1 MTVIVS
7 FIVFL
12 AFAGALTWFIVRKQ
26 DVGSNTGFFLAGRS
40 LTFPLIAASLLLT
53 NLSTEQMVGL
63 NGSAFRQ
70 GLCVMAW
77 EVVAVVSLVAMAWFF
92 LPKFLK
98 SGVTTVPEYLELR
111 FGKSTGTIANAIFLF
126 FYVFLLLPLI
136 LYTGALA
143 LSRIL
148 DFHSLLPGLSD
159 TAILWL
165 AIWLIGLM
173 GCAYSLFGG
182 LRTCAVLDTIN
193 GIGLLVGGFMIVFF
207 ALNKVSA
214 VNGGELGIMGAL
226 SEVRNAHAEAEM
238 FNTFGRPKSE
248 VPFWTLFTGVLII
261 NMFYWCTN
269 QQIIQRTF
277 GAKGLAEGQ
286 KGVLLCGL
294 LKLLGPLYL
303 VLPGMIAFYF
313 ACKGLLNLDMNSS
326 ALAYGELVT
335 FVLPNWLAGFFAA
348 VLIGAVLSS
357 FNGALNS
364 SCTLFSIG
372 FYKGII
378 NPQAEDKK
386 VVLSGRVFGFIIAV
400 LCMCGAPLLAN
411 TSSIFDYL
419 QKTNGIY
426 NIPLFAIILVGML
439 TKFVPKMAANVA
451 LFVGVVLIAFLT
463 FGDTFFGEGFID
475 KITGGLNIYHVDT
488 IVFLILIAIMGIWSL
503 VAPRKEAFVQQDVKA
518 VDMTPWKLSWVAG
531 GLLFVLVGI
540 IYIAFGKLGALKD
553 DKAPVPYHWDLI
565 ATDIANKEMK
575 ALGIAQDEQGVILVE
590 IRKSLADFDMAR
602 NGELKPI
609 LLDADEKKDIAE
621 AMKKD
626 NASDEEIQAAIA
638 AQELTQ
644 EEIDDLVALLG
655 KLTIDKK
662 AQEKYENALAQGKQV
677 KAPPRIKAPDTAVTR
692 VIVYKTIGK
701 HYAKAKGFPEAQIAA
716 FNELVEEK
724 ATVSAKEADDLK
736 ATTAPAIE
744 KFFSDAIEELKK
756 GVKGAKDA
764 ADTAKKDAED
774 AAEAAKKDGE
784 SVIDSVN
791 KGVEGVTTGVGESL
805 EGAVNSVSKGV
816 EGVASGISETFKNL

>member
-1 MTVIVS
+1 MTIVS
-7 FIVFL
+7 FILFL

-40 LTFPLIAASLLLT
+40 LTYPLIAASLLLT

-111 FGKSTGTIANAIFLF
+111 YGKSTGTIANAIFLF

-136 LYTGALA
+136 LYTGAVA
-143 LSRIL
+143 LRQIL
-148 DFHSLLPGLSD
+148 DFNTLLPGLTD
-159 TAILWL
+159 TQILWI

-207 ALNKVSA
+207 ALSKVSA
-214 VNGGELGIMGAL
+214 VNGGELSLMQSI
-226 SEVRNAHAEAEM
+226 SEVKNAHSDM

-248 VPFWTLFTGVLII
+248 VPFGTLFTGVLII

-303 VLPGMIAFYF
+303 VFPGMIAFYF
-313 ACKGLLNLDMNSS
+313 ACKGLLDLDMNSS
-326 ALAYGELVT
+326 ALAYGKLVT
-335 FVLPNWLAGFFAA
+335 FVLPNWLAGFFGA

-386 VVLSGRVFGFIIAV
+386 VVRSGRIFGFIIAV

-426 NIPLFAIILVGML
+426 NIPLFAIIVVGML

-463 FGDTFFGEGFID
+463 FGDSCFGEGFI
-475 KITGGLNIYHVDT
+475 KNITGGMNIYHVDT
-488 IVFLILIAIMGIWSL
+488 IVFLILVAIMGIWSF
-503 VAPRKEAFVQQDVKA
+503 VAPRKEAFIQQDAKA
-518 VDMTPWKLSWVAG
+518 VDMTPWKFSWVAG
-531 GLLFVLVGI
+531 GLLLVLVAL
-540 IYIAFGKLGALKD
+540 IYASFADFSALKD
-553 DKAPVPYHWDLI
+553 KDTEPVPYHWNII
-565 ATDIANKEMK
+565 AVEIANKEMT
-575 ALGIAQDEQGVILVE
+575 ALEIDEDEQGVIITE
-590 IRKSLADFDMAR
+590 
-602 NGELKPI
+602 
-609 LLDADEKKDIAE
+609 
-621 AMKKD
+621 
-626 NASDEEIQAAIA
+626 
-638 AQELTQ
+638 
-644 EEIDDLVALLG
+644 
-655 KLTIDKK
+655 
-662 AQEKYENALAQGKQV
+662 
-677 KAPPRIKAPDTAVTR
+677 IKANIDEFDKSKDKPADTAVTR
-692 VIVYKTIGK
+692 KIVYQTIGK
-701 HYAKAKGFPEAQIAA
+701 HYAKAKGFTEAQIKA
-716 FNELVEEK
+716 FNEEIEK
-724 ATVSAKEADDLK
+724 IVARSAKEADDIK
-736 ATTAPAIE
+736 EATAPVIEKAFNKAIE
-744 KFFSDAIEELKK
+744 DLKK
-756 GVKGAKDA
+756 GAED
-764 ADTAKKDAED
+764 AKKDVEK
-774 AAEAAKKDGE
+774 AADDAKKE
-784 SVIDSVN
+784 SESAVDSVN
-791 KGVEGVTTGVGESL
+791 KGVEGVTTGVGEAMSDAVD
-805 EGAVNSVSKGV
+805 AVNKGIS
-816 EGVASGISETFKNL
+816 GVASGISDSLNNR

>member
-1 MTVIVS
+1 MTIVS
-7 FIVFL
+7 FILFL

-40 LTFPLIAASLLLT
+40 LTYPLIAASLLLT

-92 LPKFLK
+92 IPKFLK

-111 FGKSTGTIANAIFLF
+111 YGKSTGTIANAIFLF

-136 LYTGALA
+136 LYTGAVA
-143 LSRIL
+143 LKQIL
-148 DFHSLLPGLSD
+148 DFQTLLPGLSD
-159 TAILWL
+159 TAILWI

-193 GIGLLVGGFMIVFF
+193 GIGLLIGGFMIVFF
-207 ALNKVSA
+207 ALSKVSA
-214 VNGGELGIMGAL
+214 VNGGELSLMQSL
-226 SEVRNAHAEAEM
+226 SEVKNAHSDM

-248 VPFWTLFTGVLII
+248 VPFGTLFTGVLII

-313 ACKGLLNLDMNSS
+313 ACKGLLDLDMNSS
-326 ALAYGELVT
+326 ALAYGKLVT
-335 FVLPNWLAGFFAA
+335 FVLPNWLAGFFGA

-372 FYKGII
+372 FYKGLI

-386 VVLSGRVFGFIIAV
+386 VVRSGRIFGFVIAV

-426 NIPLFAIILVGML
+426 NIPLFAIIVVGML

-463 FGDTFFGEGFID
+463 FGDPATVQ
-475 KITGGLNIYHVDT
+475 KVTGGMNIYHVDT
-488 IVFLILIAIMGIWSL
+488 IVFLILVAIMGIWSF
-503 VAPRKEAFVQQDVKA
+503 VAPRKEAFVQQDAKA
-518 VDMTPWKLSWVAG
+518 VDMTPWKFSWVAG
-531 GLLFVLVGI
+531 GLLLVLVGL
-540 IYIAFGKLGALKD
+540 IYASFADFSALKD
-553 DKAPVPYHWDLI
+553 KETDPVPYHWELI
-565 ATDIANKEMK
+565 ATDIANKEMT
-575 ALGIAQDEQGVILVE
+575 ALEIDETEQGIIITE
-590 IRKSLADFDMAR
+590 IKASIDEFDKS
-602 NGELKPI
+602 
-609 LLDADEKKDIAE
+609 
-621 AMKKD
+621 
-626 NASDEEIQAAIA
+626 
-638 AQELTQ
+638 
-644 EEIDDLVALLG
+644 
-655 KLTIDKK
+655 DKK
-662 AQEKYENALAQGKQV
+662 PA
-677 KAPPRIKAPDTAVTR
+677 DTAVTR
-692 VIVYKTIGK
+692 KIVYQTIGK
-701 HYAKAKGFPEAQIAA
+701 HYAKANGISDAHLEA
-716 FNELVEEK
+716 FNKLVEREAAK
-724 ATVSAKEADDLK
+724 SAKEADDIK
-736 ATTAPAIE
+736 AATEPAIK
-744 KFFSDAIEELKK
+744 KFFKAVIEGIEESAEAVKK
-756 GVKGAKDA
+756 DTEKA
-764 ADTAKKDAED
+764 AGDAKKDAEK
-774 AAEAAKKDGE
+774 AADDAKKEGE
-784 SVIDSVN
+784 GPLDSVN
-791 KGVEGVTTGVGESL
+791 KGVEGVSNGVGQAL
-805 EGAVNSVSKGV
+805 GGAVDSVSQGIQ
-816 EGVASGISETFKNL
+816 GTLDGISNTFNNR

>member
-1 MTVIVS
+1 MTIVS
-7 FIVFL
+7 FILFL

-40 LTFPLIAASLLLT
+40 LTYPLIAASLLLT

-111 FGKSTGTIANAIFLF
+111 YGKSTGVLANAIFLI

-136 LYTGALA
+136 LYTGAVA
-143 LSRIL
+143 LKQIL
-148 DFHSLLPGLSD
+148 DFQTLLPGLTD
-159 TAILWL
+159 TQILWI

-214 VNGGELGIMGAL
+214 VNGGELSLMQSL
-226 SEVRNAHAEAEM
+226 SEVKNAHADM

-248 VPFWTLFTGVLII
+248 VPFGTLFTGVLII

-313 ACKGLLNLDMNSS
+313 ACKGLLDLDMNSS
-326 ALAYGELVT
+326 ALAYGKLVT
-335 FVLPNWLAGFFAA
+335 FVLPNWLAGFFGA

-378 NPQAEDKK
+378 NPQAEDRK
-386 VVLSGRVFGFIIAV
+386 VVRAGRIFGFVIAV

-426 NIPLFAIILVGML
+426 NIPLFAIIVVGML

-463 FGDTFFGEGFID
+463 FGDPATVQKVTRGM
-475 KITGGLNIYHVDT
+475 NIYHVDT
-488 IVFLILIAIMGIWSL
+488 IVFLILVAIMGIWSF

-518 VDMTPWKLSWVAG
+518 VDMTPWKFSWVAG
-531 GLLFVLVGI
+531 GLLLVLVAL
-540 IYIAFGKLGALKD
+540 IYASFADFSALKD
-553 DKAPVPYHWDLI
+553 KETDPVPYHWELI
-565 ATDIANKEMK
+565 ATDIANKEMT
-575 ALGIAQDEQGVILVE
+575 ALEIDETEQGVIITE
-590 IRKSLADFDMAR
+590 IKASIGEFDKS
-602 NGELKPI
+602 
-609 LLDADEKKDIAE
+609 
-621 AMKKD
+621 
-626 NASDEEIQAAIA
+626 
-638 AQELTQ
+638 
-644 EEIDDLVALLG
+644 
-655 KLTIDKK
+655 DKK
-662 AQEKYENALAQGKQV
+662 PA
-677 KAPPRIKAPDTAVTR
+677 DTAVTR
-692 VIVYKTIGK
+692 KIVYQTIGK
-701 HYAKAKGFPEAQIAA
+701 HYAKAKGFSEAQIEA
-716 FNELVEEK
+716 FNKVVERE
-724 ATVSAKEADDLK
+724 AARSAKEADDIK
-736 ATTAPAIE
+736 TASEAAIE
-744 KFFSDAIEELKK
+744 KFFNQAVEELKK
-756 GVKGAKDA
+756 AAADAKAA

-774 AAEAAKKDGE
+774 AADAVKKDGE
-784 SVIDSVN
+784 SAVDSVN
-791 KGVEGVTTGVGESL
+791 KSVEGVTTGVGDALS
-805 EGAVNSVSKGV
+805 GTVDSVNKGV
-816 EGVASGISETFKNL
+816 SGVASGISETFKNL

>member
-1 MTVIVS
+1 MTIVS
-7 FIVFL
+7 FILFL

-40 LTFPLIAASLLLT
+40 LTYPLIAASLLLT

-111 FGKSTGTIANAIFLF
+111 YGKSTGTIANAIFLF

-136 LYTGALA
+136 LYTGAVA
-143 LSRIL
+143 LKQIL
-148 DFHSLLPGLSD
+148 DFQTLLPGLSD
-159 TAILWL
+159 TAILWI

-193 GIGLLVGGFMIVFF
+193 GIGLLIGGFMIVFF
-207 ALNKVSA
+207 ALSKVSA
-214 VNGGELGIMGAL
+214 INGGELSLMQSL
-226 SEVRNAHAEAEM
+226 SEVKNAHADM

-248 VPFWTLFTGVLII
+248 VPFGTLFTGVLII

-313 ACKGLLNLDMNSS
+313 ACKGLLDLDMNSS
-326 ALAYGELVT
+326 ALAYGKLVT
-335 FVLPNWLAGFFAA
+335 FVLPNWLAGFFGA

-372 FYKGII
+372 FYKGLI

-386 VVLSGRVFGFIIAV
+386 VVRSGRIFGLIIAV

-426 NIPLFAIILVGML
+426 NIPLFAIIVVGML

-463 FGDTFFGEGFID
+463 FGDPATVQ
-475 KITGGLNIYHVDT
+475 KVTGGMNIYHVDT
-488 IVFLILIAIMGIWSL
+488 IVFLILVAIMGIWSF
-503 VAPRKEAFVQQDVKA
+503 VAPRKEAFVQQDAKA
-518 VDMTPWKLSWVAG
+518 VDMTPWKFSWVAG
-531 GLLFVLVGI
+531 GLLLVLVGL
-540 IYIAFGKLGALKD
+540 IYASFADFSALKD
-553 DKAPVPYHWDLI
+553 NDTEPVPYHWELI
-565 ATDIANKEMK
+565 ATDIANKEMI
-575 ALGIAQDEQGVILVE
+575 ALEIDETEQGVIITE
-590 IRKSLADFDMAR
+590 
-602 NGELKPI
+602 
-609 LLDADEKKDIAE
+609 
-621 AMKKD
+621 
-626 NASDEEIQAAIA
+626 
-638 AQELTQ
+638 
-644 EEIDDLVALLG
+644 
-655 KLTIDKK
+655 
-662 AQEKYENALAQGKQV
+662 
-677 KAPPRIKAPDTAVTR
+677 IKASIDEFDKGKNKPADTAVTR
-692 VIVYKTIGK
+692 KIVYQTIGK
-701 HYAKAKGFPEAQIAA
+701 HYAKAKGFTDAQIEA
-716 FNELVEEK
+716 FNKLVEREAAK
-724 ATVSAKEADDLK
+724 SAKEADDIKK
-736 ATTAPAIE
+736 ATEPAVK
-744 KFFSDAIEELKK
+744 KFFKAVIEGIEESAETVKK
-756 GVKGAKDA
+756 EASEA
-764 ADTAKKDAED
+764 ADAV
-774 AAEAAKKDGE
+774 KKDGE
-784 SVIDSVN
+784 TASDSINKSLEGFSEGVGGAVQGAVDNVN
-791 KGVEGVTTGVGESL
+791 KGVS
-805 EGAVNSVSKGV
+805 
-816 EGVASGISETFKNL
+816 GVASGISDTLNNL

>member
-1 MTVIVS
+1 MTIVS
-7 FIVFL
+7 FILFL
-12 AFAGALTWFIVRKQ
+12 AFAGVLTWLIVRKQ

-40 LTFPLIAASLLLT
+40 LTYPLIAASLLLT

-111 FGKSTGTIANAIFLF
+111 YGKSTGTIANAIFLF

-136 LYTGALA
+136 LYTGAVA
-143 LSRIL
+143 LKQIL
-148 DFHSLLPGLSD
+148 DFQTLLPGLSD
-159 TAILWL
+159 TSILWI

-193 GIGLLVGGFMIVFF
+193 GIGLLIGGFMIVFF
-207 ALNKVSA
+207 ALSKVSA
-214 VNGGELGIMGAL
+214 VNGGELSLMQSL
-226 SEVRNAHAEAEM
+226 SEVKNAHTDM

-248 VPFWTLFTGVLII
+248 VPFGTLFTGVLII

-313 ACKGLLNLDMNSS
+313 ACKGLLDLDMNSS
-326 ALAYGELVT
+326 ALAYGKLVT
-335 FVLPNWLAGFFAA
+335 FVLPNWLAGFFGA

-372 FYKGII
+372 FYKGLI
-378 NPQAEDKK
+378 NPQAEDRK
-386 VVLSGRVFGFIIAV
+386 VVRAGRIFGFIIAV

-426 NIPLFAIILVGML
+426 NIPLFAIIVVGML

-463 FGDTFFGEGFID
+463 FGDAD
-475 KITGGLNIYHVDT
+475 LVQKVTGGMNIYHVDT
-488 IVFLILIAIMGIWSL
+488 IVFLILVAIMGIWSF

-518 VDMTPWKLSWVAG
+518 VDMTPWRFSWVAG
-531 GLLFVLVGI
+531 GLLLVLVGL
-540 IYIAFGKLGALKD
+540 IYASFADLSALKD
-553 DKAPVPYHWDLI
+553 DQTEPVPYHWHMI
-565 ATDIANKEMK
+565 ATEVAQKEMT
-575 ALGIAQDEQGVILVE
+575 ALEIDETEQGVI
-590 IRKSLADFDMAR
+590 IT
-602 NGELKPI
+602 
-609 LLDADEKKDIAE
+609 
-621 AMKKD
+621 
-626 NASDEEIQAAIA
+626 EIQAN
-638 AQELTQ
+638 
-644 EEIDDLVALLG
+644 IDEF
-655 KLTIDKK
+655 DKSK
-662 AQEKYENALAQGKQV
+662 DKPA
-677 KAPPRIKAPDTAVTR
+677 DTAVTR
-692 VIVYKTIGK
+692 KIVYQTIGQ
-701 HYAKAKGFPEAQIAA
+701 HYAKAKGFTDAQIEA
-716 FNELVEEK
+716 FNKLIED
-724 ATVSAKEADDLK
+724 AVSTSLKEADDLVK
-736 ATTAPAIE
+736 AQQPVVE
-744 KFFSDAIEELKK
+744 RFFQAVLD
-756 GVKGAKDA
+756 GVKDA
-764 ADTAKKDAED
+764 AELAKKDAEAAAD
-774 AAEAAKKDGE
+774 AAKKDAEAAADAAKKDGE
-784 SVIDSVN
+784 SALDSVN
-791 KGVEGVTTGVGESL
+791 KGVENVTNGVGNALQGAVDTINKGVSGVATGVTDTLGGSS
-805 EGAVNSVSKGV
+805 NK
-816 EGVASGISETFKNL
+816 

>member
-1 MTVIVS
+1 MTIVS
-7 FIVFL
+7 FILFL

-40 LTFPLIAASLLLT
+40 LTYPLIAASLLLT

-111 FGKSTGTIANAIFLF
+111 YGKSTGTIANAIFLF

-136 LYTGALA
+136 LYTGAVA
-143 LSRIL
+143 LKQIL
-148 DFHSLLPGLSD
+148 DFQTLLPGLSD
-159 TAILWL
+159 TAILWI

-207 ALNKVSA
+207 ALSKVSA
-214 VNGGELGIMGAL
+214 VNGGELSLMQSL
-226 SEVRNAHAEAEM
+226 SEVKNAHADM

-248 VPFWTLFTGVLII
+248 VPFGTLFTGVLII

-313 ACKGLLNLDMNSS
+313 ACKGLLDLDMNSS
-326 ALAYGELVT
+326 ALAYGKLVT
-335 FVLPNWLAGFFAA
+335 FVLPNWLAGFFGA

-372 FYKGII
+372 FYKGLI

-386 VVLSGRVFGFIIAV
+386 VVRSGRIFGFVIAV

-426 NIPLFAIILVGML
+426 NIPLFAIIVVGML

-463 FGDTFFGEGFID
+463 FGNEELVK
-475 KITGGLNIYHVDT
+475 KITCGMNIYHVDT
-488 IVFLILIAIMGIWSL
+488 IIFLILVAIMGIWSL
-503 VAPRKEAFVQQDVKA
+503 VAPREKAFIQEDAKA
-518 VDMTPWKLSWVAG
+518 VDMTPWKFSWVAG
-531 GLLFVLVGI
+531 GLLLVLVAL
-540 IYIAFGKLGALKD
+540 IYASFANVGALKD
-553 DKAPVPYHWDLI
+553 NETEPVPYHWHMI
-565 ATDIANKEMK
+565 ATEIANKEMT
-575 ALGIAQDEQGVILVE
+575 ALAIDEDEQGIIITE
-590 IRKSLADFDMAR
+590 ITTSIDEFDKSK
-602 NGELKPI
+602 NKP
-609 LLDADEKKDIAE
+609 A
-621 AMKKD
+621 
-626 NASDEEIQAAIA
+626 
-638 AQELTQ
+638 
-644 EEIDDLVALLG
+644 
-655 KLTIDKK
+655 
-662 AQEKYENALAQGKQV
+662 
-677 KAPPRIKAPDTAVTR
+677 DTAVTR
-692 VIVYKTIGK
+692 KIVYQTIGA
-701 HYAKAKGFPEAQIAA
+701 HYAKAKGFSEAQIKA
-716 FNELVEEK
+716 FNEQIEKLVSE
-724 ATVSAKEADDLK
+724 SAKEADDIK
-736 ATTAPAIE
+736 EATAPVIE
-744 KFFSDAIEELKK
+744 KTFNKAVEDLKK
-756 GVKGAKDA
+756 A
-764 ADTAKKDAED
+764 ADDAQ
-774 AAEAAKKDGE
+774 KDGE
-784 SVIDSVN
+784 GALDAIN
-791 KGVEGVTTGVGESL
+791 KGVEDAANTIGQGIQGTIDGVT
-805 EGAVNSVSKGV
+805 N
-816 EGVASGISETFKNL
+816 TFNNL

>member
-1 MTVIVS
+1 MTIVS
-7 FIVFL
+7 FILFL
-12 AFAGALTWFIVRKQ
+12 AFAGVLTWLIVRKQ

-111 FGKSTGTIANAIFLF
+111 YGKSTGTIANAIFLF

-136 LYTGALA
+136 LYTGAVA
-143 LSRIL
+143 LRQIL

-159 TAILWL
+159 TAILWI

-214 VNGGELGIMGAL
+214 VNGGELSLMQSI
-226 SEVRNAHAEAEM
+226 SEVKNAHADM

-248 VPFWTLFTGVLII
+248 VPFGTLFTGVLII

-303 VLPGMIAFYF
+303 VFPGMIAFYF
-313 ACKGLLNLDMNSS
+313 ACKGLLDLDMNSS
-326 ALAYGELVT
+326 ALAYGKLVT
-335 FVLPNWLAGFFAA
+335 FVLPNWLAGFFGA

-372 FYKGII
+372 FYKGLI

-386 VVLSGRVFGFIIAV
+386 VVLSGRVFGLIIAV

-426 NIPLFAIILVGML
+426 NIPLFAIIVVGML

-463 FGDTFFGEGFID
+463 FGDP
-475 KITGGLNIYHVDT
+475 KLVAKVTGGMNIYHVDT
-488 IVFLILIAIMGIWSL
+488 IVFLILVAIMGIWSF
-503 VAPRKEAFVQQDVKA
+503 VAPRKEAFVQEDVKA
-518 VDMTPWKLSWVAG
+518 VDMTPWRFSWVAG
-531 GLLFVLVGI
+531 GLLLVLVGL
-540 IYIAFGKLGALKD
+540 IYASFADLSALKD
-553 DKAPVPYHWDLI
+553 DKTEPVPYHWSLI
-565 ATDIANKEMK
+565 ATEIAQKEMV
-575 ALGIAQDEQGVILVE
+575 ALEIDETEQGVIITE
-590 IRKSLADFDMAR
+590 ITTSIDEFDKSK
-602 NGELKPI
+602 NKP
-609 LLDADEKKDIAE
+609 A
-621 AMKKD
+621 
-626 NASDEEIQAAIA
+626 
-638 AQELTQ
+638 
-644 EEIDDLVALLG
+644 
-655 KLTIDKK
+655 
-662 AQEKYENALAQGKQV
+662 
-677 KAPPRIKAPDTAVTR
+677 DTAVTR
-692 VIVYKTIGK
+692 KIVYQTIGN
-701 HYAKAKGFPEAQIAA
+701 HYAKAKGFTEAQIET
-716 FNELVEEK
+716 FNKLVEDAV
-724 ATVSAKEADDLK
+724 ATNLKEADDLVK
-736 ATTAPAIE
+736 AQKPVVE
-744 KFFSDAIEELKK
+744 RFFQAVLD
-756 GVKGAKDA
+756 GVKDA
-764 ADTAKKDAED
+764 AELAKKDAEAAAD
-774 AAEAAKKDGE
+774 AAKKDAEKAADAAKKDGE
-784 SVIDSVN
+784 SALDSIN
-791 KGVEGVTTGVGESL
+791 KGVEGVTTGVGSAL
-805 EGAVNSVSKGV
+805 QGAVDTVNKGV
-816 EGVASGISETFKNL
+816 TGVATGVTDTLGGNRNN

>member
-1 MTVIVS
+1 MTIVS
-7 FIVFL
+7 FILFL
-12 AFAGALTWFIVRKQ
+12 AFAGVLTWLIVRKQ

-111 FGKSTGTIANAIFLF
+111 YGKSTGTIANAIFLF

-136 LYTGALA
+136 LYTGAVA
-143 LSRIL
+143 LKQIL
-148 DFHSLLPGLSD
+148 DFQTLLPGLSD
-159 TAILWL
+159 TAILWI

-214 VNGGELGIMGAL
+214 VNGGELSLMQSI
-226 SEVRNAHAEAEM
+226 SEVKNAHADM

-248 VPFWTLFTGVLII
+248 VPFGTLFTGVLII

-313 ACKGLLNLDMNSS
+313 ACKGLLDLDMNSS
-326 ALAYGELVT
+326 ALAYGKLVT
-335 FVLPNWLAGFFAA
+335 FVLPNWLAGFFGA

-372 FYKGII
+372 FYKGLI

-386 VVLSGRVFGFIIAV
+386 VVRSGRIFGFIIAV

-426 NIPLFAIILVGML
+426 NIPLFAIIVVGML

-463 FGDTFFGEGFID
+463 FGDAD
-475 KITGGLNIYHVDT
+475 LVQKVTGGMNIYHVDT
-488 IVFLILIAIMGIWSL
+488 IVFLILVAIMGIWSF

-518 VDMTPWKLSWVAG
+518 VDMTPWRFSWVAG
-531 GLLFVLVGI
+531 GLLLVLVAL
-540 IYIAFGKLGALKD
+540 IYASFADLSALKD
-553 DKAPVPYHWDLI
+553 DQTEPVPYHWHMI
-565 ATDIANKEMK
+565 ATEVAQKEMT
-575 ALGIAQDEQGVILVE
+575 ALEIDETEQGVIITE
-590 IRKSLADFDMAR
+590 
-602 NGELKPI
+602 
-609 LLDADEKKDIAE
+609 
-621 AMKKD
+621 
-626 NASDEEIQAAIA
+626 
-638 AQELTQ
+638 
-644 EEIDDLVALLG
+644 
-655 KLTIDKK
+655 
-662 AQEKYENALAQGKQV
+662 
-677 KAPPRIKAPDTAVTR
+677 IKANIDEFDKSKDKPADTAVTR
-692 VIVYKTIGK
+692 KIVYQTIGR
-701 HYAKAKGFPEAQIAA
+701 HYAEAKGFTEAQIAA
-716 FNELVEEK
+716 FNDLIEKRASASLKEANDLVEAQKPVVER
-724 ATVSAKEADDLK
+724 VFNDV
-736 ATTAPAIE
+736 IN
-744 KFFSDAIEELKK
+744 
-756 GVKGAKDA
+756 GVKDA
-764 ADTAKKDAED
+764 AAAVQKDADKAVDTVKKDAD
-774 AAEAAKKDGE
+774 AAADAAKKDGE
-784 SVIDSVN
+784 SAIDTVN
-791 KGVEGVTTGVGESL
+791 KSVEDAANSAGNAL
-805 EGAVNSVSKGV
+805 QGAVDSISKGI
-816 EGVASGISETFKNL
+816 GSLGGNN

>member
-1 MTVIVS
+1 MTIVS
-7 FIVFL
+7 FILFL

-40 LTFPLIAASLLLT
+40 LTYPLIAASLLLT

-111 FGKSTGTIANAIFLF
+111 YGKSTGTIANAIFLF

-136 LYTGALA
+136 LYTGAVA
-143 LSRIL
+143 LKQIL
-148 DFHSLLPGLSD
+148 DFNTLLPGLSD
-159 TAILWL
+159 TAILWI

-193 GIGLLVGGFMIVFF
+193 GIGLLIGGFMIVFF
-207 ALNKVSA
+207 ALSKVSA
-214 VNGGELGIMGAL
+214 INGGELSLMQSL
-226 SEVRNAHAEAEM
+226 SEVKNAHADM

-248 VPFWTLFTGVLII
+248 VPFGTLFTGVLII

-313 ACKGLLNLDMNSS
+313 ACKGLLDLDMNSS
-326 ALAYGELVT
+326 ALAYGKLVT
-335 FVLPNWLAGFFAA
+335 FVLPNWLAGFFGA

-372 FYKGII
+372 FYKGLI

-386 VVLSGRVFGFIIAV
+386 VVRSGRIFGLIIAV

-426 NIPLFAIILVGML
+426 NIPLFAIIVVGML

-463 FGDTFFGEGFID
+463 FGDPATVQ
-475 KITGGLNIYHVDT
+475 KVTGGMNIYHVDT
-488 IVFLILIAIMGIWSL
+488 IVFLILVAIMGIWSF
-503 VAPRKEAFVQQDVKA
+503 VAPRKEAFVQQDAKA
-518 VDMTPWKLSWVAG
+518 VDMTPWKFSWVAG
-531 GLLFVLVGI
+531 GLLLVLVAL
-540 IYIAFGKLGALKD
+540 IYASFADFSALKD
-553 DKAPVPYHWDLI
+553 NKTEPVPYHWELI
-565 ATDIANKEMK
+565 ATDIANKEMV
-575 ALGIAQDEQGVILVE
+575 ALEIDETEQGVIITE
-590 IRKSLADFDMAR
+590 IKASIDEFDKS
-602 NGELKPI
+602 
-609 LLDADEKKDIAE
+609 
-621 AMKKD
+621 
-626 NASDEEIQAAIA
+626 
-638 AQELTQ
+638 
-644 EEIDDLVALLG
+644 
-655 KLTIDKK
+655 DKK
-662 AQEKYENALAQGKQV
+662 PA
-677 KAPPRIKAPDTAVTR
+677 DTAVTR
-692 VIVYKTIGK
+692 KIVYQTIGK
-701 HYAKAKGFPEAQIAA
+701 HYAKAKGFTDAQIEA
-716 FNELVEEK
+716 FNKLVEREAAK
-724 ATVSAKEADDLK
+724 SAKEADDIKK
-736 ATTAPAIE
+736 ATEPAVK
-744 KFFSDAIEELKK
+744 KFFKAVIEGIEESAETVKK
-756 GVKGAKDA
+756 EASEA
-764 ADTAKKDAED
+764 ADAV
-774 AAEAAKKDGE
+774 KKDGE
-784 SVIDSVN
+784 TASDSINKSLEGFSEGVGGAVQGAVDNVN
-791 KGVEGVTTGVGESL
+791 KGVS
-805 EGAVNSVSKGV
+805 
-816 EGVASGISETFKNL
+816 GVASGISDTLNNL

>member
-1 MTVIVS
+1 MTIIS
-7 FIVFL
+7 FILFL

-40 LTFPLIAASLLLT
+40 LTYPLIAASLLLT

-111 FGKSTGTIANAIFLF
+111 YGKSTGTIANAIFLF
-126 FYVFLLLPLI
+126 FYVFLLLTLI
-136 LYTGALA
+136 LYTGAVA
-143 LSRIL
+143 LRQIL
-148 DFHSLLPGLSD
+148 DFNTLLPGLTD
-159 TAILWL
+159 TQILWI

-207 ALNKVSA
+207 ALSKVSA
-214 VNGGELGIMGAL
+214 INGGELSLMQSL
-226 SEVRNAHAEAEM
+226 SEVKNAHADM

-248 VPFWTLFTGVLII
+248 VPFGTLFTGVLII

-313 ACKGLLNLDMNSS
+313 ACRGVLDLDMNSS
-326 ALAYGELVT
+326 ALAYGKLVT
-335 FVLPNWLAGFFAA
+335 FVLPNWLAGFFGA

-372 FYKGII
+372 FYKGLI

-386 VVLSGRVFGFIIAV
+386 VVRAGRIFGFIIAV

-426 NIPLFAIILVGML
+426 NIPLFAIIVVGML

-463 FGDTFFGEGFID
+463 FGDTCFGEGFINR
-475 KITGGLNIYHVDT
+475 ITHGMNIYHVDT
-488 IVFLILIAIMGIWSL
+488 VVFLILVAIMGIWSF
-503 VAPRKEAFVQQDVKA
+503 VAPRKEAFIQQDAKA
-518 VDMTPWKLSWVAG
+518 VDMTPWKFSWVAG
-531 GLLFVLVGI
+531 GLLLVLVGL
-540 IYIAFGKLGALKD
+540 IYASFADFSALKD
-553 DKAPVPYHWDLI
+553 KETEPVPYHWNII
-565 ATDIANKEMK
+565 AVEIANKEMK
-575 ALGIAQDEQGVILVE
+575 ALEIDEDEQGVIITE
-590 IRKSLADFDMAR
+590 
-602 NGELKPI
+602 
-609 LLDADEKKDIAE
+609 
-621 AMKKD
+621 
-626 NASDEEIQAAIA
+626 
-638 AQELTQ
+638 
-644 EEIDDLVALLG
+644 
-655 KLTIDKK
+655 
-662 AQEKYENALAQGKQV
+662 
-677 KAPPRIKAPDTAVTR
+677 IKASIDEFDKSKDKPADTAVTR
-692 VIVYKTIGK
+692 KIVYQTIGK
-701 HYAKAKGFPEAQIAA
+701 HYAKAKGFTEAQINA
-716 FNELVEEK
+716 FNKVVERE
-724 ATVSAKEADDLK
+724 VSRSVKEADDLAEAQK
-736 ATTAPAIE
+736 AVIE
-744 KFFSDAIEELKK
+744 KFFNAAIEDLKK
-756 GVKGAKDA
+756 GADAAKAGAESAKKDVEDA
-764 ADTAKKDAED
+764 AD
-774 AAEAAKKDGE
+774 AAKKDGE
-784 SVIDSVN
+784 SAVDAVN
-791 KGVEGVTTGVGESL
+791 KGVQDAAETINGGIEGFT
-805 EGAVNSVSKGV
+805 N
-816 EGVASGISETFKNL
+816 GISETFKNL

>member
-1 MTVIVS
+1 MTIVS
-7 FIVFL
+7 FILFL

-40 LTFPLIAASLLLT
+40 LTYPLIAASLLLT

-111 FGKSTGTIANAIFLF
+111 YGKSTGTIANAIFLF

-136 LYTGALA
+136 LYTGAVA
-143 LSRIL
+143 LKQIL
-148 DFHSLLPGLSD
+148 DFNTLLPGLSD
-159 TAILWL
+159 TAILWI

-193 GIGLLVGGFMIVFF
+193 GIGLLIGGFMIVFF
-207 ALNKVSA
+207 ALSKVSA
-214 VNGGELGIMGAL
+214 VNGGELSLMQSL
-226 SEVRNAHAEAEM
+226 SEVKNAHADM

-248 VPFWTLFTGVLII
+248 VPFGTLFTGVLII

-313 ACKGLLNLDMNSS
+313 ACKGLLDLDMNSS
-326 ALAYGELVT
+326 ALAYGKLVT
-335 FVLPNWLAGFFAA
+335 FVLPNWLAGFFGA

-372 FYKGII
+372 FYKGLI

-386 VVLSGRVFGFIIAV
+386 VVRSGRIFGFIIAV

-426 NIPLFAIILVGML
+426 NIPLFAIIVVGML

-463 FGDTFFGEGFID
+463 FGDPATVQ
-475 KITGGLNIYHVDT
+475 KVTGGMNIYHVDT
-488 IVFLILIAIMGIWSL
+488 IVFLILVAIMGIWSF
-503 VAPRKEAFVQQDVKA
+503 VAPRKEAFVQQDAKA
-518 VDMTPWKLSWVAG
+518 VDMTPWKFSWVAG
-531 GLLFVLVGI
+531 GLLLVLVGL
-540 IYIAFGKLGALKD
+540 IYASFADFSALKD
-553 DKAPVPYHWDLI
+553 NDTEPVPYHWELI
-565 ATDIANKEMK
+565 ATDIANKEMV
-575 ALGIAQDEQGVILVE
+575 ALEIDESEQGVSITE
-590 IRKSLADFDMAR
+590 
-602 NGELKPI
+602 
-609 LLDADEKKDIAE
+609 
-621 AMKKD
+621 
-626 NASDEEIQAAIA
+626 
-638 AQELTQ
+638 
-644 EEIDDLVALLG
+644 
-655 KLTIDKK
+655 
-662 AQEKYENALAQGKQV
+662 
-677 KAPPRIKAPDTAVTR
+677 IKASIDEFDKGKNKPADTAVTR
-692 VIVYKTIGK
+692 KIVYQTIGK
-701 HYAKAKGFPEAQIAA
+701 HYAKAKGFTDAQIEA
-716 FNELVEEK
+716 FNKLVEREAAK
-724 ATVSAKEADDLK
+724 SAKEADDIKK
-736 ATTAPAIE
+736 ATEPAVK
-744 KFFSDAIEELKK
+744 KFFKAVIEGIEESAETVKK
-756 GVKGAKDA
+756 EASEA
-764 ADTAKKDAED
+764 ADAV
-774 AAEAAKKDGE
+774 KKDGE
-784 SVIDSVN
+784 TASDSINKSLEGFSEGVGGAVQGAVDNVN
-791 KGVEGVTTGVGESL
+791 KGVS
-805 EGAVNSVSKGV
+805 
-816 EGVASGISETFKNL
+816 GVASGISDTLNNL

>member
-1 MTVIVS
+1 MTIVS
-7 FIVFL
+7 FILFL

-40 LTFPLIAASLLLT
+40 LTYPLIAASLLLT

-111 FGKSTGTIANAIFLF
+111 YGKSTGTIANAIFLF

-136 LYTGALA
+136 LYTGAVA
-143 LSRIL
+143 LKQIL
-148 DFHSLLPGLSD
+148 DFNTLLPGLSE
-159 TAILWL
+159 TQILWI

-207 ALNKVSA
+207 ALSKVSA
-214 VNGGELGIMGAL
+214 VNGGGLSLMQSL
-226 SEVRNAHAEAEM
+226 SEVKNAHADM

-248 VPFWTLFTGVLII
+248 VPFGTLFTGVLII

-313 ACKGLLNLDMNSS
+313 ACKGLLDLDMNSS
-326 ALAYGELVT
+326 ALAYGKLVT
-335 FVLPNWLAGFFAA
+335 FVLPNWLAGFFGA

-372 FYKGII
+372 FYKGLI
-378 NPQAEDKK
+378 NPQAEDRK
-386 VVLSGRVFGFIIAV
+386 VVRSGRIFGFIIAV

-426 NIPLFAIILVGML
+426 NIPLFAIIVVGML

-463 FGDTFFGEGFID
+463 FGDPALVQ
-475 KITGGLNIYHVDT
+475 KVTGGMNIYHVDT
-488 IVFLILIAIMGIWSL
+488 IVFLILVAIMGIWSF
-503 VAPRKEAFVQQDVKA
+503 VAPRKEAFIQQDAKA
-518 VDMTPWKLSWVAG
+518 VDMTPWKFSWVAG
-531 GLLFVLVGI
+531 GLLLVLVAL
-540 IYIAFGKLGALKD
+540 IYASFADFSALKD
-553 DKAPVPYHWDLI
+553 KDTEPVPYHWNII
-565 ATDIANKEMK
+565 AVEIANKEMT
-575 ALGIAQDEQGVILVE
+575 ALEISEDEQVVIV
-590 IRKSLADFDMAR
+590 
-602 NGELKPI
+602 
-609 LLDADEKKDIAE
+609 AE
-621 AMKKD
+621 
-626 NASDEEIQAAIA
+626 
-638 AQELTQ
+638 
-644 EEIDDLVALLG
+644 
-655 KLTIDKK
+655 
-662 AQEKYENALAQGKQV
+662 
-677 KAPPRIKAPDTAVTR
+677 IKANINEFDKSKDKPADTAVTR
-692 VIVYKTIGK
+692 KIVYQTIGK
-701 HYAKAKGFPEAQIAA
+701 HYAKAKGFTEAQIAA
-716 FNELVEEK
+716 FNKLVEDAV
-724 ATVSAKEADDLK
+724 ATSVKESDDLK
-736 ATTAPAIE
+736 AATEPVIE
-744 KFFSDAIEELKK
+744 KFFNSAIEGLKNGAAAVEGAADAARKDAEGAADAAKQDGESAIDAVNK
-756 GVKGAKDA
+756 GVKDA
-764 ADTAKKDAED
+764 ADTINQ
-774 AAEAAKKDGE
+774 G
-784 SVIDSVN
+784 I
-791 KGVEGVTTGVGESL
+791 
-805 EGAVNSVSKGV
+805 
-816 EGVASGISETFKNL
+816 EGVANGISETFKNL

>member
-1 MTVIVS
+1 MTIVS
-7 FIVFL
+7 FILFL

-40 LTFPLIAASLLLT
+40 LTYPLIAASLLLT

-111 FGKSTGTIANAIFLF
+111 YGKSTGTIANAIFLF

-136 LYTGALA
+136 LYTGAVA
-143 LSRIL
+143 LKQIL
-148 DFHSLLPGLSD
+148 DFQTLLPGLSD
-159 TAILWL
+159 TAILWI

-193 GIGLLVGGFMIVFF
+193 GIGLLIGGFMIVFF
-207 ALNKVSA
+207 ALSKVSA
-214 VNGGELGIMGAL
+214 VNGGELSLMQSL
-226 SEVRNAHAEAEM
+226 SEVKNAHADM

-248 VPFWTLFTGVLII
+248 VPFGTLFTGVLII

-313 ACKGLLNLDMNSS
+313 ACKGLLDLDMNSS
-326 ALAYGELVT
+326 ALAYGKLVT
-335 FVLPNWLAGFFAA
+335 FVLPNWLAGFFGA

-372 FYKGII
+372 FYKGLI

-386 VVLSGRVFGFIIAV
+386 VVLSGRVFGLIIAV

-426 NIPLFAIILVGML
+426 NIPLFAIIVVGML

-463 FGDTFFGEGFID
+463 FGDTFFGEGIVN
-475 KITGGLNIYHVDT
+475 KVTGGMNIYHVDT
-488 IVFLILIAIMGIWSL
+488 IVFLILVAIMGIWSF
-503 VAPRKEAFVQQDVKA
+503 VAPRKEAFVQQDAKA
-518 VDMTPWKLSWVAG
+518 VDMTPWKFSWVAG
-531 GLLFVLVGI
+531 GLLLVLVAL
-540 IYIAFGKLGALKD
+540 IYASFADFSALKD
-553 DKAPVPYHWDLI
+553 KDTEPVPYHWELI
-565 ATDIANKEMK
+565 ATDIANKEMT
-575 ALGIAQDEQGVILVE
+575 ALAIDEDEQGVIITE
-590 IRKSLADFDMAR
+590 
-602 NGELKPI
+602 
-609 LLDADEKKDIAE
+609 
-621 AMKKD
+621 
-626 NASDEEIQAAIA
+626 
-638 AQELTQ
+638 
-644 EEIDDLVALLG
+644 
-655 KLTIDKK
+655 
-662 AQEKYENALAQGKQV
+662 
-677 KAPPRIKAPDTAVTR
+677 IKASIDEFDKSKNKPADTAVTR
-692 VIVYKTIGK
+692 KIVYQTIGA
-701 HYAKAKGFPEAQIAA
+701 HYAKAKGFSEAQIAA
-716 FNELVEEK
+716 FNKEIEKLVSE
-724 ATVSAKEADDLK
+724 SAKEADDIK
-736 ATTAPAIE
+736 EATAPVIE
-744 KFFSDAIEELKK
+744 KAFSKAVEDLKNAADSAKKDGEGALDAINNS
-756 GVKGAKDA
+756 VKDA
-764 ADTAKKDAED
+764 ADTIGQGLQGTI
-774 AAEAAKKDGE
+774 DG
-784 SVIDSVN
+784 
-791 KGVEGVTTGVGESL
+791 
-805 EGAVNSVSKGV
+805 VSN
-816 EGVASGISETFKNL
+816 TFKNL

>member
-1 MTVIVS
+1 MTVIIS
-7 FIVFL
+7 FILFL
-12 AFAGALTWFIVRKQ
+12 GFAGALTWFIVRKQ

-40 LTFPLIAASLLLT
+40 LTYPLIAASLLLT

-98 SGVTTVPEYLELR
+98 SGVTTVPEYMELR
-111 FGKSTGTIANAIFLF
+111 YGKSTGTIANAIFLF

-136 LYTGALA
+136 LYTGAVA
-143 LSRIL
+143 LRQIL
-148 DFHSLLPGLSD
+148 DFHSLFPGLSD
-159 TAILWL
+159 TAVLWI

-214 VNGGELGIMGAL
+214 VSGVSFMQSF
-226 SEVRNAHAEAEM
+226 SEVKNAHADM

-248 VPFWTLFTGVLII
+248 VPFGTLFTGVLII

-303 VLPGMIAFYF
+303 VFPGMIAFYF

-326 ALAYGELVT
+326 ALAYGQLVT
-335 FVLPNWLAGFFAA
+335 FVLPNWLAGFFGA

-372 FYKGII
+372 FYKGLI

-386 VVLSGRVFGFIIAV
+386 VVRSGRIFGFVIAI

-426 NIPLFAIILVGML
+426 NIPLFAIIVVGML
-439 TKFVPKMAANVA
+439 TRFVPKMAANVA

-463 FGDTFFGEGFID
+463 FGDP
-475 KITGGLNIYHVDT
+475 KLVQKVTGGMNIYHVDT
-488 IVFLILIAIMGIWSL
+488 IVFLILVAIMGIWSL
-503 VAPRKEAFVQQDVKA
+503 VAPRKEAFVQEDVKA
-518 VDMTPWKLSWVAG
+518 VDMTPWKFSWVAG
-531 GLLFVLVGI
+531 GLLLVLVAL
-540 IYIAFGKLGALKD
+540 IYASFADFSALKD
-553 DKAPVPYHWDLI
+553 KDTEPVPYHWNII
-565 ATDIANKEMK
+565 ATEVAQKEMT
-575 ALGIAQDEQGVILVE
+575 ALAISEDEQGI
-590 IRKSLADFDMAR
+590 I
-602 NGELKPI
+602 
-609 LLDADEKKDIAE
+609 IAE
-621 AMKKD
+621 IT
-626 NASDEEIQAAIA
+626 AS
-638 AQELTQ
+638 
-644 EEIDDLVALLG
+644 
-655 KLTIDKK
+655 IDKFDNSEDK
-662 AQEKYENALAQGKQV
+662 PA
-677 KAPPRIKAPDTAVTR
+677 DTAVTR
-692 VIVYKTIGK
+692 KIVYQTIGK
-701 HYAKAKGFPEAQIAA
+701 HYAKAKGFTEAQIAA
-716 FNELVEEK
+716 FNELIEK
-724 ATVSAKEADDLK
+724 RVSTSLKEAEDLVEAQK
-736 ATTAPAIE
+736 PVVERT
-744 KFFSDAIEELKK
+744 FNDAIEGLRK
-756 GVKGAKDA
+756 A
-764 ADTAKKDAED
+764 AETARKDAED
-774 AAEAAKKDGE
+774 AADAAKKEGE
-784 SVIDSVN
+784 SAIDSVN
-791 KGVEGVTTGVGESL
+791 KGVEGVSTGVGQAL
-805 EGAVNSVSKGV
+805 EGAVNAVNKGV
-816 EGVASGISETFKNL
+816 SGVASGISDSLNNR

>member
-1 MTVIVS
+1 MTIVS
-7 FIVFL
+7 FILFL

-40 LTFPLIAASLLLT
+40 LTYPLIAASLLLT

-111 FGKSTGTIANAIFLF
+111 YGKSTGTIANAIFLF

-136 LYTGALA
+136 LYTGAVA
-143 LSRIL
+143 LKQIL
-148 DFHSLLPGLSD
+148 DFQTLLPGLSD
-159 TAILWL
+159 TAILWI

-193 GIGLLVGGFMIVFF
+193 GIGLLIGGFMIVFF
-207 ALNKVSA
+207 ALSKVSA
-214 VNGGELGIMGAL
+214 VNGGELSLMQSL
-226 SEVRNAHAEAEM
+226 SEVKNAHADM

-248 VPFWTLFTGVLII
+248 VPFGTLFTGVLII

-313 ACKGLLNLDMNSS
+313 ACKGLLDLDMNSS
-326 ALAYGELVT
+326 ALAYGKLVT
-335 FVLPNWLAGFFAA
+335 FVLPNWLAGFFGA

-372 FYKGII
+372 FYKGLI

-386 VVLSGRVFGFIIAV
+386 VVRSGRIFGLIIAV

-426 NIPLFAIILVGML
+426 NIPLFAIIVVGML

-463 FGDTFFGEGFID
+463 FGDPATVQ
-475 KITGGLNIYHVDT
+475 KVTGGMNIYHVDT
-488 IVFLILIAIMGIWSL
+488 IVFLILVAIMGIWSF
-503 VAPRKEAFVQQDVKA
+503 VAPRKEAFVQQDAKA
-518 VDMTPWKLSWVAG
+518 VDMTPWKFSWVAG
-531 GLLFVLVGI
+531 GLLLVLVGL
-540 IYIAFGKLGALKD
+540 IYASFADFSALKD
-553 DKAPVPYHWDLI
+553 NDTEPVPYHWELI
-565 ATDIANKEMK
+565 ATDIANKEMT
-575 ALGIAQDEQGVILVE
+575 ALEIDETEQGIIITE
-590 IRKSLADFDMAR
+590 
-602 NGELKPI
+602 
-609 LLDADEKKDIAE
+609 
-621 AMKKD
+621 
-626 NASDEEIQAAIA
+626 
-638 AQELTQ
+638 
-644 EEIDDLVALLG
+644 
-655 KLTIDKK
+655 
-662 AQEKYENALAQGKQV
+662 
-677 KAPPRIKAPDTAVTR
+677 IKASIDEFDKGKNKPADTAVTR
-692 VIVYKTIGK
+692 KIVYQTIGK
-701 HYAKAKGFPEAQIAA
+701 HYAKAKGFTDAQIEA
-716 FNELVEEK
+716 FNKLVEREAAK
-724 ATVSAKEADDLK
+724 SAKEADDIKK
-736 ATTAPAIE
+736 ATEPAVK
-744 KFFSDAIEELKK
+744 KFFKAVIEGIEESAETVKK
-756 GVKGAKDA
+756 EASEA
-764 ADTAKKDAED
+764 ADAV
-774 AAEAAKKDGE
+774 KKDGE
-784 SVIDSVN
+784 TASDSINKSLEGFSEGVGGAVQGAVDNVN
-791 KGVEGVTTGVGESL
+791 KGVS
-805 EGAVNSVSKGV
+805 
-816 EGVASGISETFKNL
+816 GVASGISDTLNNL

>member
-1 MTVIVS
+1 MTIVS
-7 FIVFL
+7 FILFL

-40 LTFPLIAASLLLT
+40 LTYPLIAASLLLT

-111 FGKSTGTIANAIFLF
+111 YGKSTGTIANAIFLF

-136 LYTGALA
+136 LYTGAVA
-143 LSRIL
+143 LKQIL
-148 DFHSLLPGLSD
+148 DFQTLLPGLSD
-159 TAILWL
+159 TAILWI

-193 GIGLLVGGFMIVFF
+193 GIGLLIGGFMIVFF
-207 ALNKVSA
+207 ALSKVSA
-214 VNGGELGIMGAL
+214 INGGELSLMQSL
-226 SEVRNAHAEAEM
+226 SEVKNAHADM

-248 VPFWTLFTGVLII
+248 VPFGTLFTGVLII

-313 ACKGLLNLDMNSS
+313 ACKGLLDLDMNSS
-326 ALAYGELVT
+326 ALAYGKLVT
-335 FVLPNWLAGFFAA
+335 FVLPNWLAGFFGA

-372 FYKGII
+372 FYKGLI

-386 VVLSGRVFGFIIAV
+386 VVRSGRIFGFIIAV

-426 NIPLFAIILVGML
+426 NIPLFAIIVVGML

-463 FGDTFFGEGFID
+463 FGDTFFGKGLVKKVTF
-475 KITGGLNIYHVDT
+475 GLNIYHVDT
-488 IVFLILIAIMGIWSL
+488 IVFLILVAIMGIWSF
-503 VAPRKEAFVQQDVKA
+503 VAPRKEAFVQQDAKA
-518 VDMTPWKLSWVAG
+518 VDMTPWKFSWVAG
-531 GLLFVLVGI
+531 GLLLVLVGL
-540 IYIAFGKLGALKD
+540 IYASFADFSALKD
-553 DKAPVPYHWDLI
+553 NETEPVPYHWELI
-565 ATDIANKEMK
+565 ATDIANKEMV
-575 ALGIAQDEQGVILVE
+575 ALEIDETEQGVIITE
-590 IRKSLADFDMAR
+590 IKASIDEFDKS
-602 NGELKPI
+602 
-609 LLDADEKKDIAE
+609 
-621 AMKKD
+621 
-626 NASDEEIQAAIA
+626 
-638 AQELTQ
+638 
-644 EEIDDLVALLG
+644 
-655 KLTIDKK
+655 DKK
-662 AQEKYENALAQGKQV
+662 PA
-677 KAPPRIKAPDTAVTR
+677 DTAVTR
-692 VIVYKTIGK
+692 RIVYQTIGK
-701 HYAKAKGFPEAQIAA
+701 HYAKANGISDAQLEA
-716 FNELVEEK
+716 FNKLVEREAAK
-724 ATVSAKEADDLK
+724 SAKEADDIK
-736 ATTAPAIE
+736 VATEPAIK
-744 KFFSDAIEELKK
+744 KFFKKVIEGIEESAEA
-756 GVKGAKDA
+756 V
-764 ADTAKKDAED
+764 KKDAEK
-774 AAEAAKKDGE
+774 AADDAKKDGE
-784 SVIDSVN
+784 GALDAVNNSVKSAADAIGQGLQGTLDGVN
-791 KGVEGVTTGVGESL
+791 K
-805 EGAVNSVSKGV
+805 
-816 EGVASGISETFKNL
+816 TFKDL

>member
-1 MTVIVS
+1 MTIVS
-7 FIVFL
+7 FILFL

-40 LTFPLIAASLLLT
+40 LTYPLIAASLLLT

-111 FGKSTGTIANAIFLF
+111 YGKSTGTIANAIFLF

-136 LYTGALA
+136 LYTGAVA
-143 LSRIL
+143 LRQIL
-148 DFHSLLPGLSD
+148 DFHSLLPGFSD
-159 TAILWL
+159 TAILWI

-214 VNGGELGIMGAL
+214 VNGGELSLMQSI
-226 SEVRNAHAEAEM
+226 SEVKNAHADM

-248 VPFWTLFTGVLII
+248 VPFGTLFTGVLII

-303 VLPGMIAFYF
+303 VFPGMIAFYF

-326 ALAYGELVT
+326 ALAYGQLVT
-335 FVLPNWLAGFFAA
+335 FVLPNWLAGFFGA

-378 NPQAEDKK
+378 NPQAEDRK
-386 VVLSGRVFGFIIAV
+386 VVRSGRIFGFVIAV

-426 NIPLFAIILVGML
+426 NIPLFAIIVVGML

-463 FGDTFFGEGFID
+463 FGDTCFGEGFID
-475 KITGGLNIYHVDT
+475 RITGGMNIYHVDT
-488 IVFLILIAIMGIWSL
+488 IVFLILVAIMGIWSF
-503 VAPRKEAFVQQDVKA
+503 VAPRKEAFIQQDAKA
-518 VDMTPWKLSWVAG
+518 VDMTPWRFSWVAG
-531 GLLFVLVGI
+531 GLLLVLVAL
-540 IYIAFGKLGALKD
+540 IYASFADLSALKD
-553 DKAPVPYHWDLI
+553 DKTEPVPYHWHMI
-565 ATDIANKEMK
+565 ATEIANKEMN
-575 ALGIAQDEQGVILVE
+575 ALAIDETEQGVIITE
-590 IRKSLADFDMAR
+590 ITASIDEFDKSKD
-602 NGELKPI
+602 KP
-609 LLDADEKKDIAE
+609 A
-621 AMKKD
+621 
-626 NASDEEIQAAIA
+626 
-638 AQELTQ
+638 
-644 EEIDDLVALLG
+644 
-655 KLTIDKK
+655 
-662 AQEKYENALAQGKQV
+662 
-677 KAPPRIKAPDTAVTR
+677 DTAVTR
-692 VIVYKTIGK
+692 KIVYQTIGK
-701 HYAKAKGFPEAQIAA
+701 HYAQAKGFSEAQIAA
-716 FNELVEEK
+716 FNKLIEEEISGSLKESADVVEAQK
-724 ATVSAKEADDLK
+724 PIV
-736 ATTAPAIE
+736 E
-744 KFFSDAIEELKK
+744 KFFNSVIGGIEKGADAVKEGIEDASKKVDDAIKA
-756 GVKGAKDA
+756 G
-764 ADTAKKDAED
+764 T
-774 AAEAAKKDGE
+774 DGLDKA
-784 SVIDSVN
+784 IN
-791 KGVEGVTTGVGESL
+791 
-805 EGAVNSVSKGV
+805 
-816 EGVASGISETFKNL
+816 NL

>member
-1 MTVIVS
+1 MTIVS
-7 FIVFL
+7 FILFL

-40 LTFPLIAASLLLT
+40 LTYPLIAASLLLT

-111 FGKSTGTIANAIFLF
+111 YGKSTGTIANAIFLF

-136 LYTGALA
+136 LYTGAVA
-143 LSRIL
+143 LKQIL
-148 DFHSLLPGLSD
+148 DFQTLLPGLSD
-159 TAILWL
+159 TAILWI

-193 GIGLLVGGFMIVFF
+193 GIGLLIGGFMIVFF
-207 ALNKVSA
+207 ALSKVSA
-214 VNGGELGIMGAL
+214 INGGELSLMQSL
-226 SEVRNAHAEAEM
+226 SEVKNAHSDM

-248 VPFWTLFTGVLII
+248 VPFGTLFTGVLII

-313 ACKGLLNLDMNSS
+313 ACKGLLDLDMNSS
-326 ALAYGELVT
+326 ALAYGKLVT
-335 FVLPNWLAGFFAA
+335 FVLPNWLAGFFGA

-372 FYKGII
+372 FYKGLI

-386 VVLSGRVFGFIIAV
+386 VVRSGRIFGLIIAV

-426 NIPLFAIILVGML
+426 NIPLFAIIVVGML

-463 FGDTFFGEGFID
+463 FGDPATVQKVTRGM
-475 KITGGLNIYHVDT
+475 NIYHVDT
-488 IVFLILIAIMGIWSL
+488 VVFLILVAIMGIWSF
-503 VAPRKEAFVQQDVKA
+503 VAPRKEAFVQQAIAGLHVVDELVVGPLALGKEQGKDAVLLAGQEGMLLLHALVEALAPGGQGGEVLLPPPVGQKQGRQRQVFGTEEGSLQQGVTALGPLPPILRIVPRRQHADEGQADV
-518 VDMTPWKLSWVAG
+518 PPEAG
-531 GLLFVLVGI
+531 EGARGALHQGLAALQLRRFHGPVRRQEDLGADGVGI
-540 IYIAFGKLGALKD
+540 VVLPPEDGADRVARFDEPGHQFLRIRM
-553 DKAPVPYHWDLI
+553 HRDLLS
-565 ATDIANKEMK
+565 TSY
-575 ALGIAQDEQGVILVE
+575 L
-590 IRKSLADFDMAR
+590 
-602 NGELKPI
+602 
-609 LLDADEKKDIAE
+609 
-621 AMKKD
+621 
-626 NASDEEIQAAIA
+626 
-638 AQELTQ
+638 
-644 EEIDDLVALLG
+644 
-655 KLTIDKK
+655 
-662 AQEKYENALAQGKQV
+662 
-677 KAPPRIKAPDTAVTR
+677 
-692 VIVYKTIGK
+692 
-701 HYAKAKGFPEAQIAA
+701 
-716 FNELVEEK
+716 
-724 ATVSAKEADDLK
+724 
-736 ATTAPAIE
+736 
-744 KFFSDAIEELKK
+744 
-756 GVKGAKDA
+756 
-764 ADTAKKDAED
+764 
-774 AAEAAKKDGE
+774 
-784 SVIDSVN
+784 
-791 KGVEGVTTGVGESL
+791 
-805 EGAVNSVSKGV
+805 
-816 EGVASGISETFKNL
+816 

>member
-1 MTVIVS
+1 MTIVS
-7 FIVFL
+7 FILFL
-12 AFAGALTWFIVRKQ
+12 AFAGVLTWLIVRKQ

-111 FGKSTGTIANAIFLF
+111 YGKSTGTIANAIFLF

-136 LYTGALA
+136 LYTGAVA
-143 LSRIL
+143 LRQIL

-159 TAILWL
+159 TAILWI

-214 VNGGELGIMGAL
+214 VNGGELSLMQSI
-226 SEVRNAHAEAEM
+226 SEVKNAHADM

-248 VPFWTLFTGVLII
+248 VPFGTLFTGVLII

-303 VLPGMIAFYF
+303 VFPGMIAFYF
-313 ACKGLLNLDMNSS
+313 ACKGLLDLDMNSS
-326 ALAYGELVT
+326 ALAYGKLVT
-335 FVLPNWLAGFFAA
+335 FVLPNWLAGFFGA

-364 SCTLFSIG
+364 SCTLVSIG
-372 FYKGII
+372 FYKGLI

-386 VVLSGRVFGFIIAV
+386 VVLSGRIFGFIIAI

-426 NIPLFAIILVGML
+426 NIPLFAIIVVGML

-463 FGDTFFGEGFID
+463 FGDAD
-475 KITGGLNIYHVDT
+475 LVQKVTGGMNIYHVDT
-488 IVFLILIAIMGIWSL
+488 IVFLILVAIMGIWSF
-503 VAPRKEAFVQQDVKA
+503 VAPRKEAFVQEDVKA
-518 VDMTPWKLSWVAG
+518 VDMTPWRFSWVAG
-531 GLLFVLVGI
+531 GLLLVLVGL
-540 IYIAFGKLGALKD
+540 IYASFADLSALKD
-553 DKAPVPYHWDLI
+553 DKTEPVPYHWSLI
-565 ATDIANKEMK
+565 ATEIAQKEMV
-575 ALGIAQDEQGVILVE
+575 ALEIDETEQGVIITE
-590 IRKSLADFDMAR
+590 ITTSIDEFDKSK
-602 NGELKPI
+602 NKP
-609 LLDADEKKDIAE
+609 A
-621 AMKKD
+621 
-626 NASDEEIQAAIA
+626 
-638 AQELTQ
+638 
-644 EEIDDLVALLG
+644 
-655 KLTIDKK
+655 
-662 AQEKYENALAQGKQV
+662 
-677 KAPPRIKAPDTAVTR
+677 DTAVTR
-692 VIVYKTIGK
+692 KIVYQTIGK
-701 HYAKAKGFPEAQIAA
+701 HYAEAKGFTDAQIET
-716 FNELVEEK
+716 FNKLVED
-724 ATVSAKEADDLK
+724 AVSRNLKEADDLVK
-736 ATTAPAIE
+736 AQQPVVE
-744 KFFSDAIEELKK
+744 RFFQAVLD
-756 GVKGAKDA
+756 GVKDAAELVKKDAEAAADAVRKDTGKAADAVKKDA
-764 ADTAKKDAED
+764 AD
-774 AAEAAKKDGE
+774 AEAAARKDGE
-784 SVIDSVN
+784 SALDSIN
-791 KGVEGVTTGVGESL
+791 KGVEGVTTGVGSAL
-805 EGAVNSVSKGV
+805 QGAVDTVNKGV
-816 EGVASGISETFKNL
+816 TGVATGVTDTLGGNRNN

>member
-1 MTVIVS
+1 MTIVS
-7 FIVFL
+7 FILFL

-40 LTFPLIAASLLLT
+40 LTYPLIAASLLLT

-111 FGKSTGTIANAIFLF
+111 YGKSTGVLANAIFLF

-136 LYTGALA
+136 LYTGAVA
-143 LSRIL
+143 LKQIL

-159 TAILWL
+159 TKILWI

-193 GIGLLVGGFMIVFF
+193 GIGLFIGGFMIVFF
-207 ALNKVSA
+207 ALAKVDA
-214 VNGGELGIMGAL
+214 INGGGLGIMGAL
-226 SEVRNAHAEAEM
+226 SEVSNAHKEAEM
-238 FNTFGRPKSE
+238 FNTFGRPNSE

-313 ACKGLLNLDMNSS
+313 ACKGLLDLDMNSS
-326 ALAYGELVT
+326 ALAYGKLVT
-335 FVLPNWLAGFFAA
+335 FVLPNWLAGFFGA

-372 FYKGII
+372 FYKGLI

-386 VVLSGRVFGFIIAV
+386 VVRSGRIFGFIIAV

-426 NIPLFAIILVGML
+426 NIPLFAIIVVGML

-463 FGDTFFGEGFID
+463 FGNEQLVK
-475 KITGGLNIYHVDT
+475 KITP
-488 IVFLILIAIMGIWSL
+488 SC
-503 VAPRKEAFVQQDVKA
+503 RKL
-518 VDMTPWKLSWVAG
+518 P
-531 GLLFVLVGI
+531 
-540 IYIAFGKLGALKD
+540 
-553 DKAPVPYHWDLI
+553 
-565 ATDIANKEMK
+565 
-575 ALGIAQDEQGVILVE
+575 
-590 IRKSLADFDMAR
+590 
-602 NGELKPI
+602 
-609 LLDADEKKDIAE
+609 
-621 AMKKD
+621 
-626 NASDEEIQAAIA
+626 AA
-638 AQELTQ
+638 
-644 EEIDDLVALLG
+644 
-655 KLTIDKK
+655 
-662 AQEKYENALAQGKQV
+662 
-677 KAPPRIKAPDTAVTR
+677 
-692 VIVYKTIGK
+692 
-701 HYAKAKGFPEAQIAA
+701 
-716 FNELVEEK
+716 
-724 ATVSAKEADDLK
+724 
-736 ATTAPAIE
+736 
-744 KFFSDAIEELKK
+744 
-756 GVKGAKDA
+756 
-764 ADTAKKDAED
+764 
-774 AAEAAKKDGE
+774 
-784 SVIDSVN
+784 
-791 KGVEGVTTGVGESL
+791 
-805 EGAVNSVSKGV
+805 
-816 EGVASGISETFKNL
+816 

>member
-1 MTVIVS
+1 MTIVS
-7 FIVFL
+7 FILFL

-40 LTFPLIAASLLLT
+40 LTYPLIAASLLLT

-111 FGKSTGTIANAIFLF
+111 YGKSTGTIANAIFLF

-136 LYTGALA
+136 LYTGATA
-143 LSRIL
+143 LQQIL
-148 DFHSLLPGLSD
+148 DFKTLLPGCSD
-159 TAILWL
+159 TTILWI

-207 ALNKVSA
+207 ALSKVSA
-214 VNGGELGIMGAL
+214 VNGGELSLMQSL
-226 SEVRNAHAEAEM
+226 SEVKNAHADM

-248 VPFWTLFTGVLII
+248 VPFGTLFTGVLII

-313 ACKGLLNLDMNSS
+313 ACKGLLDLDMNSS
-326 ALAYGELVT
+326 ALAYGKLVT
-335 FVLPNWLAGFFAA
+335 FVLPNWLAGFFGA

-372 FYKGII
+372 FYKGLI

-386 VVLSGRVFGFIIAV
+386 VVRSGRIFGFIIAV

-426 NIPLFAIILVGML
+426 NIPLFAIIVVGML

-463 FGDTFFGEGFID
+463 FGDPAVVQ
-475 KITGGLNIYHVDT
+475 KVTGGMNIYHVDT
-488 IVFLILIAIMGIWSL
+488 IVFLILVAIMGIWSFA
-503 VAPRKEAFVQQDVKA
+503 APRKEAFVQEDVKA
-518 VDMTPWKLSWVAG
+518 VDMTPWKFSWVAG
-531 GLLFVLVGI
+531 GLLLVLVAL
-540 IYIAFGKLGALKD
+540 IYASFADFSALKD
-553 DKAPVPYHWDLI
+553 KDTEPVPYHWNII
-565 ATDIANKEMK
+565 AVEIANKEMK
-575 ALGIAQDEQGVILVE
+575 ALEISEDEQGVIITE
-590 IRKSLADFDMAR
+590 
-602 NGELKPI
+602 
-609 LLDADEKKDIAE
+609 
-621 AMKKD
+621 
-626 NASDEEIQAAIA
+626 
-638 AQELTQ
+638 
-644 EEIDDLVALLG
+644 
-655 KLTIDKK
+655 
-662 AQEKYENALAQGKQV
+662 
-677 KAPPRIKAPDTAVTR
+677 IKANIDEFDKSKDKPADTAVTR
-692 VIVYKTIGK
+692 KIVYQTIGK
-701 HYAKAKGFPEAQIAA
+701 HYAKAKGFTEAQIEA
-716 FNELVEEK
+716 FNKVVERET
-724 ATVSAKEADDLK
+724 ARGLKEADDLK
-736 ATTAPAIE
+736 AATEPAIK
-744 KFFSDAIEELKK
+744 KFFESAKEELKK
-756 GVKGAKDA
+756 AAEDVKGAADA
-764 ADTAKKDAED
+764 AKKDAEK
-774 AAEAAKKDGE
+774 AADDAKKEGE
-784 SVIDSVN
+784 SAVDSVN
-791 KGVEGVTTGVGESL
+791 NGVEGVTTGVGQAL
-805 EGAVNSVSKGV
+805 EGAVNSVSKGI
-816 EGVASGISETFKNL
+816 EGVTTGISNSLNNR

>member
-1 MTVIVS
+1 MTIVS
-7 FIVFL
+7 FILFL

-40 LTFPLIAASLLLT
+40 LTYPLIAASLLLT

-111 FGKSTGTIANAIFLF
+111 YGKSTGTIANAIFLF

-136 LYTGALA
+136 LYTGAVA
-143 LSRIL
+143 LRQIL
-148 DFHSLLPGLSD
+148 DFKTLLPGLSD
-159 TAILWL
+159 TQILWI

-193 GIGLLVGGFMIVFF
+193 GIGLLIGGFMIVFF
-207 ALNKVSA
+207 ALSKVSA
-214 VNGGELGIMGAL
+214 VNGGELSLMQSI
-226 SEVRNAHAEAEM
+226 SEVKNAHADM

-248 VPFWTLFTGVLII
+248 VPFGTLFTGVLII

-303 VLPGMIAFYF
+303 VFPGMIAFYF
-313 ACKGLLNLDMNSS
+313 ACKGLLDLDMNSS
-326 ALAYGELVT
+326 ALAYGKLVT
-335 FVLPNWLAGFFAA
+335 FVLPNWLAGFFGA

-386 VVLSGRVFGFIIAV
+386 VVLSGRVFGLIIAV

-426 NIPLFAIILVGML
+426 NIPLFAIIVVGML

-463 FGDTFFGEGFID
+463 FGDSCFGEGFI
-475 KITGGLNIYHVDT
+475 KNITGGMNIYHVDT
-488 IVFLILIAIMGIWSL
+488 IVFLILVAIMGIWSF
-503 VAPRKEAFVQQDVKA
+503 VAPRKEAFVQQDAKA
-518 VDMTPWKLSWVAG
+518 VDMTPWKFSWVAG
-531 GLLFVLVGI
+531 GLLLVLVAL
-540 IYIAFGKLGALKD
+540 IYASFADLGALKD
-553 DKAPVPYHWDLI
+553 SKTEPVPYHWHMI
-565 ATDIANKEMK
+565 ATEIAQKEMT
-575 ALGIAQDEQGVILVE
+575 ALAIDEDEQGVIITE
-590 IRKSLADFDMAR
+590 ITESIDAFDKSKD
-602 NGELKPI
+602 KP
-609 LLDADEKKDIAE
+609 A
-621 AMKKD
+621 
-626 NASDEEIQAAIA
+626 
-638 AQELTQ
+638 
-644 EEIDDLVALLG
+644 
-655 KLTIDKK
+655 
-662 AQEKYENALAQGKQV
+662 
-677 KAPPRIKAPDTAVTR
+677 DTAVTR
-692 VIVYKTIGK
+692 KIVYQTIGK
-701 HYAKAKGFPEAQIAA
+701 HYARKKGFSDAQIEV
-716 FNELVEEK
+716 FNKEIEK
-724 ATVSAKEADDLK
+724 MVAVSAKEADDVAEAQK
-736 ATTAPAIE
+736 PVVE
-744 KFFSDAIEELKK
+744 KTFTKVIDELKVEGRSALESINK
-756 GVKGAKDA
+756 NV
-764 ADTAKKDAED
+764 ED
-774 AAEAAKKDGE
+774 AA
-784 SVIDSVN
+784 
-791 KGVEGVTTGVGESL
+791 
-805 EGAVNSVSKGV
+805 GAVGKGL
-816 EGVASGISETFKNL
+816 EEFTNGISDSLKGM

>member
-1 MTVIVS
+1 MTIVS
-7 FIVFL
+7 FILFL

-40 LTFPLIAASLLLT
+40 LTYPLIAASLLLT

-111 FGKSTGTIANAIFLF
+111 YGKSTGTIANAIFLF

-136 LYTGALA
+136 LYTGAVA
-143 LSRIL
+143 LRQIL
-148 DFHSLLPGLSD
+148 DFKTLLPGLND
-159 TAILWL
+159 TQILWI

-207 ALNKVSA
+207 ALSKVSA
-214 VNGGELGIMGAL
+214 VYAATHGGEGLSLLQSI
-226 SEVRNAHAEAEM
+226 SEVKNAHADM

-248 VPFWTLFTGVLII
+248 VPFGTLFTGVLII

-303 VLPGMIAFYF
+303 VFPGMIAFYF
-313 ACKGLLNLDMNSS
+313 ACKGQLDLDMNSS
-326 ALAYGELVT
+326 ALAYGKLVT
-335 FVLPNWLAGFFAA
+335 FVLPNWLAGFFGA

-372 FYKGII
+372 FYKGLI

-386 VVLSGRVFGFIIAV
+386 VVLSGRVFGLIIAV
-400 LCMCGAPLLAN
+400 LCMCGAPLLAK

-426 NIPLFAIILVGML
+426 NIPLFAIIVVGML

-463 FGDTFFGEGFID
+463 FGDPALVQ
-475 KITGGLNIYHVDT
+475 KVTGGMNIYHVDT
-488 IVFLILIAIMGIWSL
+488 IVFLILVAIMGIWSF
-503 VAPRKEAFVQQDVKA
+503 VAPRKEAFVQQDAKA
-518 VDMTPWKLSWVAG
+518 VDMTPWRFSWVAG
-531 GLLFVLVGI
+531 GLLLVLVGL
-540 IYIAFGKLGALKD
+540 IYASFADISALKD
-553 DKAPVPYHWDLI
+553 GKTEPVPYHWHMI
-565 ATDIANKEMK
+565 ATEIAQKEMN
-575 ALGIAQDEQGVILVE
+575 ALVIDEDEQGVIITE
-590 IRKSLADFDMAR
+590 ITESIDAFDK
-602 NGELKPI
+602 GKDKP
-609 LLDADEKKDIAE
+609 A
-621 AMKKD
+621 
-626 NASDEEIQAAIA
+626 
-638 AQELTQ
+638 
-644 EEIDDLVALLG
+644 
-655 KLTIDKK
+655 
-662 AQEKYENALAQGKQV
+662 
-677 KAPPRIKAPDTAVTR
+677 DTAVTR
-692 VIVYKTIGK
+692 KIVYQTIGK
-701 HYAKAKGFPEAQIAA
+701 HYARMKGFSDAQIEV
-716 FNELVEEK
+716 FNKEIEKLV
-724 ATVSAKEADDLK
+724 AVSAKEADDVAEAQTPVVEKTFTKVIEDLK
-736 ATTAPAIE
+736 VEGRSALESIN
-744 KFFSDAIEELKK
+744 KN
-756 GVKGAKDA
+756 V
-764 ADTAKKDAED
+764 ED
-774 AAEAAKKDGE
+774 AAG
-784 SVIDSVN
+784 SIG
-791 KGVEGVTTGVGESL
+791 KGL
-805 EGAVNSVSKGV
+805 EDFTN
-816 EGVASGISETFKNL
+816 GISDSLKGM